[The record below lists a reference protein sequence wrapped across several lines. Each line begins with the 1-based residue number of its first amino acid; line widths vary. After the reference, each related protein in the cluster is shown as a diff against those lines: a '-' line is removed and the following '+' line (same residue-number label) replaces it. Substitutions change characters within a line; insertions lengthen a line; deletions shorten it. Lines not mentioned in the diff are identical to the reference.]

1 MAKYRQGIES
11 EDARNV
17 QRQAFAG
24 LLWSKQ
30 FYYFNVHQ
38 WLKGD
43 PAQPA
48 PPAERKKGRNHE
60 WKHLNNAD
68 IISHARQMGISL
80 VCCLGSLFS
89 CSCFYADRSGL
100 CQRISYCFLHK
111 NGICIPTVSCLHMNG
126 HFGDVNP
133 PVHAWAAWR
142 VYRGE
147 QRFHKVNGRQGVF
160 WKPFFINYYSILP
173 GG

>member
-1 MAKYRQGIES
+1 MLLIRFLRKRKKEAIYFMMNYRKDIES

-43 PAQPA
+43 PAQPE
-48 PPAERKKGRNHE
+48 PPPERKKGRNHE
-60 WKHLNNAD
+60 WKHLNNSS
-68 IISHARQMGISL
+68 IISMPDKWEYPWYAAWDLCFHAVAFMPMT
-80 VCCLGSLFS
+80 
-89 CSCFYADRSGL
+89 
-100 CQRISYCFLHK
+100 RILPRTNYYLLTK
-111 NGICIPTVSCLHMNG
+111 NGICIPTGNCLHMNG

-142 VYRGE
+142 VYRGNKDFT
-147 QRFHKVNGRQGVF
+147 R
-160 WKPFFINYYSILP
+160 
-173 GG
+173 